1 MDNDSDRMFVDVQK
15 AKAELERVLDWVG
28 LVGPVVLTRNGQ
40 RIATISNYDESMLD
54 VVRHYAKVSG
64 VITQFLDM
72 LEKRH
77 AARGGDD
84 RAG

>member
-1 MDNDSDRMFVDVQK
+1 
-15 AKAELERVLDWVG
+15 VG

-40 RIATISNYDESMLD
+40 RIATISNYDESMQD